1 MKNETHNKA
10 SQHRTF
16 GAGLTNAHRGLR
28 RYSRNRNRNRL
39 YIRNYWKTCYLRCLL
54 GIGTLFSATCYAA
67 PGLED
72 FSYDATVAVNFS
84 SLVIADF
91 IKVQTPPLKTQA
103 RDVAQTGSFID
114 HAGRRFVY
122 VLFREPDGNGVYN
135 VVSEICTGF
144 GTATHEYHV
153 SDFGI
158 SAYSAEELMQSYR
171 SMKTDRTADLPLACP
186 PSDEFKQ
193 P

>member
-1 MKNETHNKA
+1 M
-10 SQHRTF
+10 
-16 GAGLTNAHRGLR
+16 
-28 RYSRNRNRNRL
+28 
-39 YIRNYWKTCYLRCLL
+39 RNYWKTRYLRRLL
-54 GIGTLFSATCYAA
+54 GIAAWFSSTCYAA
-67 PGLED
+67 SNLED
-72 FSYDATVAVNFS
+72 FSYDATVAVNLS

-91 IKVQTPPLKTQA
+91 IKVQTPPLKTPA
-103 RDVAQTGSFID
+103 RDTVQTGSFID

-153 SDFGI
+153 SDYGI
-158 SAYSAEELMQSYR
+158 SAYSAEELIQSYR
-171 SMKTDRTADLPLACP
+171 AMKTDRTADLPSACP
-186 PSDEFKQ
+186 TSDEFKQ